1 MALLRRRSQSV
12 ETGACE
18 HELRD
23 ARWESMADAGN
34 ESKIDHFICRACGQK
49 LPKDALSTADDDADP

>member
-1 MALLRRRSQSV
+1 VALLRRRSQSAQ
-12 ETGACE
+12 TGVCE

-49 LPKDALSTADDDADP
+49 LPKDALSGADADENP

>member
-1 MALLRRRSQSV
+1 VALLRRRSQPAESGV
-12 ETGACE
+12 CE

-49 LPKDALSTADDDADP
+49 LPKDVLSSSDDDAVP

>member
-1 MALLRRRSQSV
+1 V

>member
-12 ETGACE
+12 ESEVCE

-23 ARWESMADAGN
+23 ARWESMADAGV
-34 ESKIDHFICRACGQK
+34 ESRIDHFICRACGQK
-49 LPKDALSTADDDADP
+49 LPKDAVSSTDDDADP